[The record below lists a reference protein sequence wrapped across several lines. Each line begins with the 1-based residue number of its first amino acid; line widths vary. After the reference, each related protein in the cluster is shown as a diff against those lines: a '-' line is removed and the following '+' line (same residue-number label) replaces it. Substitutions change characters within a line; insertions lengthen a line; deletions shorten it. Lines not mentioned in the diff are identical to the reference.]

1 MDLQSTI
8 SAAQIQTSQ
17 RNKGIDRAAGTDYPM
32 LGGWFKQQYM
42 GAHEAIQAIN
52 EARSLRV
59 PDFNPDASTDAPAPV
74 ATAPTTASNTAS
86 EDAEAAAIAARILSY
101 S

>member
-1 MDLQSTI
+1 MNLNTTVDT
-8 SAAQIQTSQ
+8 ARIQTRQ
-17 RNKGIDRAAGTDYPM
+17 RNAGIDRAAGADYPM

-42 GAHEAIQAIN
+42 GGYEAIQAIN

-59 PDFNPDASTDAPAPV
+59 PDFDPDASADAPAPG
-74 ATAPTTASNTAS
+74 TEAPTTTSSTAD
-86 EDAEAAAIAARILSY
+86 EAEVAAIAARILSH